1 MHRSLSLCEHLT
13 YGLGGCSQSH
23 FTKRKHI
30 NSASHSQIV
39 CDTVSLWSLPCC
51 QRTAHFWLMTES
63 KVTLVIHVVFT
74 SSCVLHVSTT
84 QNNVQI
90 RWRNGDYYQLYPGR
104 LSRSH
109 IMNIHLLKKK
119 GKEKLPRSEVHV
131 IVLLLCISF
140 LIISLL
146 LHRMSDIHDYQN
158 MFCFFFYRVNRL
170 NKIL

>member
-63 KVTLVIHVVFT
+63 KVTLVIHVVST

-119 GKEKLPRSEVHV
+119 GKDIFKLCEYTYSQYIGHIHIITYKNHRLHSSLCGWNKLY
-131 IVLLLCISF
+131 VLYLGIK
-140 LIISLL
+140 
-146 LHRMSDIHDYQN
+146 
-158 MFCFFFYRVNRL
+158 FFF
-170 NKIL
+170 